1 MMVLAGAAAV
11 IGVSALAATPL
22 TTSAVGLAL
31 PVKVVITILLIA
43 PAGFLMGIPFPS
55 GLSRLE
61 KWHSPSVRWAWSL
74 NAASSVLGSAA
85 AIFLALYTGLGN
97 TLLIGAALYVVA
109 LAVVKATP
117 RGASSA

>member
-1 MMVLAGAAAV
+1 LV
-11 IGVSALAATPL
+11 IAISAMAATPL
-22 TTSAVGLAL
+22 TTSAVGLSL

-55 GLSRLE
+55 GLTRLE

-85 AIFLALYTGLGN
+85 AILLALYAGLGN
-97 TLLIGAALYVVA
+97 TLLIGAALYLLALVA
-109 LAVVKATP
+109 VKATP
-117 RGASSA
+117 RGASAG